1 MCVLGSHEKYAQDFA
16 DTCQTAGID
25 LTYINGFGLQELLE
39 DHAIVGMLAGGNAD
53 AMRLQCLANCSVAED
68 VVWCGWF
75 LDEPTV
81 DMNTFSC
88 KEQQAYLP
96 RLDGL
101 EFLHVLDCLR
111 DVPYLVSIYH
121 EHGAR
126 WTRVLPLER
135 RTIRITAFGAGREVP
150 WVVDDRA
157 DDQSTAEII
166 FDICSE
172 DAANSVELE
181 VDCCTSS
188 RMRSMALTTACAPEA
203 CSSTAELIS
212 WVISFS
218 RVVARAICEEPCDC
232 SLVAAPIS
240 CANL

>member
-166 FDICSE
+166 FDICS
-172 DAANSVELE
+172 DFHLE
-181 VDCCTSS
+181 VVKASS
-188 RMRSMALTTACAPEA
+188 DGLFCESRNLLVRIAYTFPKGSVGLRFTK
-203 CSSTAELIS
+203 IS
-212 WVISFS
+212 PSY
-218 RVVARAICEEPCDC
+218 RASQPK
-232 SLVAAPIS
+232 
-240 CANL
+240 